1 MRETLRELV
10 LILAHLLRVF
20 MEQNSLRLNV
30 IDSNES
36 VRFRQLMDAAVVVT
50 DVDVVVMVDAVV
62 TAMVEVVETEVA
74 VVAEAVRT
82 LFSMALMSQM

>member
-20 MEQNSLRLNV
+20 MERSSLKLNV

-36 VRFRQLMDAAVVVT
+36 VRFLRLMGVAVVVA
-50 DVDVVVMVDAVV
+50 DVDVVVMVDAAV
-62 TAMVEVVETEVA
+62 TAMVEVVEMEVA
-74 VVAEAVRT
+74 VVAEAVRM
-82 LFSMALMSQM
+82 LFSTASMSQM